1 MTLEFQIA
9 EIPERLARGLL
20 TKLSALRFGAS
31 VVAGWWQR
39 SETEHALNRLSNRD
53 LADMGIARRDTRE
66 FAWTGA
72 VAAPERRN
80 RSPAAPMDALASRES
95 HAPSGWVEAL
105 ADPFRDGSQIDAM
118 STKPRSTR

>member
-20 TKLSALRFGAS
+20 TKLPALRFGAS
-31 VVAGWWQR
+31 VVVGWWQR
-39 SETEHALNRLSNRD
+39 SESEHALHR
-53 LADMGIARRDTRE
+53 GIARRDIRE
-66 FAWTGA
+66 FAWTGT
-72 VAAPERRN
+72 VAASERRN
-80 RSPAAPMDALASRES
+80 RSPAAAMDALACGES

-105 ADPFRDGSQIDAM
+105 ADPFRDGSRINAM